1 MSFSIDFYSTDKT
14 RALNEILRLNSSGAI
29 PMEVAVF
36 LATGV
41 RNLRTDTYEHREDAN
56 GKYIGG
62 PLQYVIHVKA
72 DGHLC
77 SDNGNSYEVS
87 TGTLLVRLEG
97 PVV

>member
-14 RALNEILRLNSSGAI
+14 YALNEILRLNSSGAI

-36 LATGV
+36 LAAGV
-41 RNLRTDTYEHREDAN
+41 RNLRTDTYKHREDAN

-77 SDNGNSYEVS
+77 SGDSNSYEVS
-87 TGTLLVRLEG
+87 TGQLLVTLVG
-97 PVV
+97 PVI